1 MKYLSVCDGIGAAHQ
16 AWKPLGWRCVGAS
29 EIEKFPIAVVEHHH
43 PEIKHLGD
51 MTKHHEWSIESPD
64 LICGGTPCQSFSVAG
79 LRAGLAD
86 PRGNLALVFLAIV
99 DRYRPK
105 WVVWENVPG
114 VYSATSHEAPDPAP
128 PSVPLDVVAEGN
140 EVVESD
146 DYDAD
151 EDHAFA
157 CFLAGLS
164 ELGYGACYR
173 TLDAQYAGVPQR
185 RRRCFVVGY
194 LGDWRP
200 SAAVLFE
207 PESLRGDPPPRRGKG
222 ERPAGTIEARTR
234 GGGGL
239 GTDFEL
245 SGGLVEA
252 TDVAAALRAQPNA
265 SHRLDC
271 DTYIAHSLR
280 GEGFDASEDGTG
292 RGTPLVP
299 EVTGTLA
306 PNTGP
311 NGNDAGNF
319 ASNQG
324 VDAGM
329 LIPEVANPLT
339 ARMHKGVNTTMDEGQ
354 TMIPVAFK
362 FRGGGNS
369 TGERGGNTGG
379 GGGVGYLG
387 QEECAFTVATS
398 EDQMVAVPECA
409 DPVTSKWA
417 KGAEALQAGQRS
429 GWNCIPAGAYDI
441 TGIPAKEGAKEAD
454 VHVKERAR
462 RPGESEGSTTTVL
475 ATRLAVRRLT
485 PRECERLQSF
495 QVRCSPDALGA
506 WQDEAGRW
514 WTEDYTAIPWRGK
527 PASECPDGPRYK
539 ALGNSW
545 CVNEVHWIGRRIQL
559 VDDIL
564 KSQP

>member
-207 PESLRGDPPPRRGKG
+207 PESLRGDPPPRRRKG

-417 KGAEALQAGQRS
+417 K
-429 GWNCIPAGAYDI
+429 
-441 TGIPAKEGAKEAD
+441 EGAKEAD

-564 KSQP
+564 

>member
-164 ELGYGACYR
+164 ELGYGASWR

-207 PESLRGDPPPRRGKG
+207 PESLRGDPPPRRRKG

-379 GGGVGYLG
+379 GGGTGYLG

-417 KGAEALQAGQRS
+417 K
-429 GWNCIPAGAYDI
+429 
-441 TGIPAKEGAKEAD
+441 EGAKEAD
-454 VHVKERAR
+454 VHATERAR

>member
-1 MKYLSVCDGIGAAHQ
+1 MIPVTAH
-16 AWKPLGWRCVGAS
+16 
-29 EIEKFPIAVVEHHH
+29 
-43 PEIKHLGD
+43 
-51 MTKHHEWSIESPD
+51 T
-64 LICGGTPCQSFSVAG
+64 
-79 LRAGLAD
+79 
-86 PRGNLALVFLAIV
+86 
-99 DRYRPK
+99 
-105 WVVWENVPG
+105 
-114 VYSATSHEAPDPAP
+114 
-128 PSVPLDVVAEGN
+128 
-140 EVVESD
+140 
-146 DYDAD
+146 
-151 EDHAFA
+151 
-157 CFLAGLS
+157 
-164 ELGYGACYR
+164 
-173 TLDAQYAGVPQR
+173 
-185 RRRCFVVGY
+185 
-194 LGDWRP
+194 
-200 SAAVLFE
+200 
-207 PESLRGDPPPRRGKG
+207 
-222 ERPAGTIEARTR
+222 
-234 GGGGL
+234 
-239 GTDFEL
+239 
-245 SGGLVEA
+245 
-252 TDVAAALRAQPNA
+252 
-265 SHRLDC
+265 
-271 DTYIAHSLR
+271 LR

-339 ARMHKGVNTTMDEGQ
+339 ARMHKGVNTTADGGQ
-354 TMIPVAFK
+354 TMIPLAFK

-379 GGGVGYLG
+379 GGGTGYLG

-417 KGAEALQAGQRS
+417 KGAEALQAGQRA
-429 GWNCIPAGAYDI
+429 GGNCIPTVAYDI

-454 VHVKERAR
+454 VHVPLRAR
-462 RPGESEGSTTTVL
+462 RPGESEGSTTTVI

-485 PRECERLQSF
+485 PRECERLQAF
-495 QVRCSPDALGA
+495 QVRCQSATPGA

-514 WTEDYTAIPWRGK
+514 WTKDYTAIPWRGK

-559 VDDIL
+559 VDDIVRAN
-564 KSQP
+564 K

>member
-29 EIEKFPIAVVEHHH
+29 EIEKFPIVVVEHHH
-43 PEIKHLGD
+43 PEINHLGD

-114 VYSATSHEAPDPAP
+114 VYSATSHEAPDPYP
-128 PSVPLDVVAEGN
+128 PSVPLDVVAEGK

-207 PESLRGDPPPRRGKG
+207 PESLSGHPAPRRGKG

-252 TDVAAALRAQPNA
+252 PAVVGALATNHTPSGHGAAGVNNQQVAAG
-265 SHRLDC
+265 HV
-271 DTYIAHSLR
+271 
-280 GEGFDASEDGTG
+280 
-292 RGTPLVP
+292 VP
-299 EVTGTLA
+299 CSVTAFA
-306 PNTGP
+306 PST
-311 NGNDAGNF
+311 
-319 ASNQG
+319 
-324 VDAGM
+324 
-329 LIPEVANPLT
+329 ANPLT
-339 ARMHKGVNTTMDEGQ
+339 ARMHKGVNTTADGGQ
-354 TMIPVAFK
+354 TMIPLAFK

-379 GGGVGYLG
+379 GGGTGYLG

-409 DPVTSKWA
+409 DPVTSKW
-417 KGAEALQAGQRS
+417 
-429 GWNCIPAGAYDI
+429 
-441 TGIPAKEGAKEAD
+441 AKEGAKEAD

>member
-417 KGAEALQAGQRS
+417 K
-429 GWNCIPAGAYDI
+429 
-441 TGIPAKEGAKEAD
+441 EGAKEAD

>member
-1 MKYLSVCDGIGAAHQ
+1 MKYLSLCDGIGAAHQ

-51 MTKHHEWSIESPD
+51 MTKHHEWNIEAPD

-114 VYSATSHEAPDPAP
+114 VYSATSHEAPDPDP
-128 PSVPLDVVAEGN
+128 PSVPLDVVAEGK

-164 ELGYGACYR
+164 ELGYGASWR

-200 SAAVLFE
+200 ATAVLFE

-222 ERPAGTIEARTR
+222 ERPAGTLKACAN
-234 GGGGL
+234 
-239 GTDFEL
+239 
-245 SGGLVEA
+245 SGGWSNSA
-252 TDVAAALRAQPNA
+252 DHAAAGYMIPV
-265 SHRLDC
+265 
-271 DTYIAHSLR
+271 TAHTLR

-339 ARMHKGVNTTMDEGQ
+339 ARMHKGVNTTADGGQ
-354 TMIPVAFK
+354 TMIPLAFK

-417 KGAEALQAGQRS
+417 KGAEALQAGQRA
-429 GWNCIPAGAYDI
+429 GGNCIPTVAYDI

-454 VHVKERAR
+454 VHVPLRAR
-462 RPGESEGSTTTVL
+462 RPGESEGSTTTVI

-485 PRECERLQSF
+485 PRECERLQAF
-495 QVRCSPDALGA
+495 QVRCQSATPGA

-514 WTEDYTAIPWRGK
+514 WTKDYTAIPRRGK

-559 VDDIL
+559 VDDIVRAN
-564 KSQP
+564 K